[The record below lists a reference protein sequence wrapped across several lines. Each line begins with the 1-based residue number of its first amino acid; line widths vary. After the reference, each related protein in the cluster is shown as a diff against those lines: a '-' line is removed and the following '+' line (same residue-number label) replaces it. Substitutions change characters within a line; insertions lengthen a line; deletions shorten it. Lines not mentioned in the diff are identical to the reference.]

1 MQKLSSFVLKSYI
14 TLKHTL
20 KNKYSDEDGTLKD
33 LTWVVGAAVVT
44 ALIIVGAMV
53 YAPQTAQNFWNAAT
67 NWIRGKFGF

>member
-33 LTWVVGAAVVT
+33 LTWVAGAAVVT

-53 YAPQTAQNFWNAAT
+53 YAPQTAQSFWTAAT